1 MDLFDQKAVADGDGD
16 YGLSGDMK
24 KTQFILQL
32 LGAPYCAETLKCV
45 LTAAE
50 QGMEMNCGALEQA
63 DMDSKELAEV
73 SPFGMLPALKE
84 NDYFTAGTRAITEF
98 VNARGLGFSL
108 VPKNVN
114 QAAETE
120 TWMDKATQNAGPQID
135 AFVGEL
141 TGNAG
146 DVAAART
153 ALAPMLDELDEKIA
167 SNKFIIGKNYS
178 FADLY
183 WTAHLHLLSL
193 TSGADMISAR
203 SNISK
208 WMDGIKSK
216 KSNCGQSLIAATLL
230 PSADDIK
237 ANKLSNVTI
246 DDF

>member
-1 MDLFDQKAVADGDGD
+1 MDLFDKKTQADEQ
-16 YGLSGDMK
+16 YGSTGDMK
-24 KTQFILQL
+24 KTQFVLQL
-32 LGAPYCAETLKCV
+32 LGAPYCAETLKCI

-50 QGMEMNCGALEQA
+50 QGMEMNCGSLEQA

-98 VNARGLGFSL
+98 ANARGLGFSL

-120 TWMDKATQNAGPQID
+120 TWMDKATQDAGPHID

-153 ALAPMLDELDEKIA
+153 ALGPMLDELNEKIG
-167 SNKFIIGKNYS
+167 SNKFMIGTKYT

-203 SNISK
+203 SNIVK

-216 KSNCGQSLIAATLL
+216 KSNCGQSLVAATLL

-237 ANKLSNVTI
+237 ENKLNSVVI
-246 DDF
+246 SDF

>member
-1 MDLFDQKAVADGDGD
+1 MDLFDQKTVADEQ
-16 YGLSGDMK
+16 YGSTGDMK

-32 LGAPYCAETLKCV
+32 LGAPYCAETLKCI
-45 LTAAE
+45 LTAGE
-50 QGMEMNCGALEQA
+50 QGMEMNCGALEPA
-63 DMDSKELAEV
+63 EMESKELEEV
-73 SPFGMLPALKE
+73 SAFGMLPALKE
-84 NDYFTAGTRAITEF
+84 NDYYTAGTRAITEF
-98 VNARGLGFSL
+98 INARGLGFSL

-120 TWMDKATQNAGPQID
+120 TWMDKATQDAGPHID

-146 DVAAART
+146 DVDAARA
-153 ALAPMLDELDEKIA
+153 ALGPILDELNDKIGN
-167 SNKFIIGKNYS
+167 NKFIVGKNYS

-193 TSGADMISAR
+193 TSGADLINAR
-203 SNISK
+203 SNIVK

-230 PSADDIK
+230 PSAADIK
-237 ANKLSNVTI
+237 ANTLPNVAI

>member
-1 MDLFDQKAVADGDGD
+1 MDLFDQKTAADEQ
-16 YGLSGDMK
+16 YGSTGDMK

-32 LGAPYCAETLKCV
+32 LGAPYCAETLKCI

-50 QGMEMNCGALEQA
+50 QGMEMNCGALEPA
-63 DMDSKELAEV
+63 EMESKELAEV

-98 VNARGLGFSL
+98 TNARGLGFSL

-120 TWMDKATQNAGPQID
+120 TWMDKATQDAGPHID

-141 TGNAG
+141 TGNSG

-153 ALAPMLDELDEKIA
+153 ALGPMLDELNEKIG

-183 WTAHLHLLSL
+183 WTAHLHLLGL
-193 TSGADMISAR
+193 TSGADLISSR
-203 SNISK
+203 SNIVK
-208 WMDGIKSK
+208 WLDGIKSK

-230 PSADDIK
+230 PSAADIK
-237 ANKLSNVTI
+237 ANTLPNVKI